1 MEKHAESSDDD
12 QEEDKNNENDEDSED
27 EGTSQDPVK
36 ARIRHQMPTKRIKK
50 FEMNCTV
57 GRIEDGN
64 AILLSAEHNILE
76 VPLML
81 LPKEIRPG
89 NILKFK
95 VERNLE
101 MEQRREKEIL

>member
-1 MEKHAESSDDD
+1 
-12 QEEDKNNENDEDSED
+12 
-27 EGTSQDPVK
+27 
-36 ARIRHQMPTKRIKK
+36 MPTKRKKK
-50 FEMNCTV
+50 FEINCTV

-64 AILLSAEHNILE
+64 AILLSGDHNILE

-101 MEQRREKEIL
+101 LEKKREQEILSIQKQILEDPNFFQSM